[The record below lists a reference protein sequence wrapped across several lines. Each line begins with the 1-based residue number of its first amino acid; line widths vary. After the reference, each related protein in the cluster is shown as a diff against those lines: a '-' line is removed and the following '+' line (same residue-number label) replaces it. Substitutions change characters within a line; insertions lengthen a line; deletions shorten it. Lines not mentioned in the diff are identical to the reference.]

1 MHPSPQKQ
9 KLHGRLTRLHVRIE
23 RRIVTRERLS
33 RNFSR
38 ARLAL
43 VLFGA
48 LATYLAGQHFSSTAG
63 WLVVLFLTIVFIILV
78 QRHARVENSLARHR
92 IWQSLKAEHV
102 ARMNLD
108 WERLHKPA
116 PVAEASTHPFASDL
130 NLLGERG
137 LLHLLDNTASSGGSK
152 RLREWLFHPP
162 TDATA
167 TQQRQEVI
175 RELKPLARFRDH
187 LALQGALLRSE
198 TQARWEGEKLVAWL
212 QRESTLPNLRA
223 WVIGLAVLALVNLTL
238 FVLRLYDLAPL
249 LWPYTLIAYA
259 YAYVLRFGD
268 LGKLFD
274 EAFLVET
281 KLKPFQIVAQYLE
294 QHPFTQHPHLMQLC
308 APFRAA
314 GHKPSEQMQRAT
326 RIAEAASMQ
335 RGQLFWLAL
344 NIIMPWDF
352 YFWYRLEKIKAELRN
367 DLPRWLNAW
376 YDLESYNAL
385 ASFACL
391 NPDYIFPQVQSH
403 APLFE
408 ARALGHP
415 LLPDAARVCN
425 DLALKCSGEIVLITG
440 SNMSGKS
447 TFLRAAGV
455 NLVLA
460 YCGAP
465 VCAAHLQAMPMRI
478 FTCMAVSDSVT
489 DGISFFYAEV
499 KRLKALLHALQ
510 LHETAPLFFLVD
522 EIFRGTNNRERLL
535 GSRAYIR
542 ALAHSNGGG
551 MISTHDLELVE
562 LAQEIPALRNYHFR
576 EHVEHGRM
584 VFDYLLRE
592 GPCPTTN
599 ALKIM
604 TLEGLPIA

>member
-1 MHPSPQKQ
+1 MQPSTQKQ
-9 KLHGRLTRLHVRIE
+9 KLQGHLARLNTRLN
-23 RRIVTRERLS
+23 RRIATLERVS
-33 RNFSR
+33 RIFSR
-38 ARLAL
+38 VRLAL
-43 VLFGA
+43 VLCGA
-48 LATYLAGQHFSSTAG
+48 LATYLAGQYGTATAG
-63 WLVVLFLTIVFIILV
+63 WLVFLVMTIAFIILV
-78 QRHARVENSLARHR
+78 QRHEHIERSLARHR
-92 IWQSLKAEHV
+92 IWHRLKSTHL
-102 ARMNLD
+102 ARMTLD
-108 WERLHKPA
+108 WEKLPKPVSA
-116 PVAEASTHPFASDL
+116 LASSAHPFAVDL
-130 NLLGERG
+130 NLFGERS
-137 LLHLLDNTASSGGSK
+137 LLHLLDNTASTGGSA
-152 RLREWLFHPP
+152 RLREWLLHPP
-162 TDATA
+162 TDATV
-167 TQQRQEVI
+167 TQQRQDVA

-198 TQARWEGEKLVAWL
+198 THERWEGEKLVAWL
-212 QRESTLPNLRA
+212 ARESKEPKLRA
-223 WVIGLAVLALVNLTL
+223 WVIGLAVLAALNLAL
-238 FVLRLYDLAPL
+238 FILRQYDLVPL

-268 LGKLFD
+268 LGKLFE

-281 KLKPFQIVAQYLE
+281 KLKPLQTVTQYLE
-294 QHPFTQHPHLMQLC
+294 RHPFTQHPHLMRLC
-308 APFRAA
+308 TPFRQA
-314 GHKPSEQMQRAT
+314 GRRPSEHVRHAT
-326 RIAEAASMQ
+326 RVAEAASMQ

-344 NIIMPWDF
+344 NVLMPWDF
-352 YFWYRLEKIKAELRN
+352 YFWYRLEKIKAALKS
-367 DLPRWLNAW
+367 DLPRWLEAW
-376 YDLESYNAL
+376 YELESYNAL
-385 ASFACL
+385 ASFAYL
-391 NPDYIFPQVQSH
+391 NPDYVFPQVQTDG
-403 APLFE
+403 PLFE

-415 LLPDAARVCN
+415 LLPEAVRN
-425 DLALKCSGEIVLITG
+425 DLTVNHRGEVVLITG

-465 VCAAHLQAMPMRI
+465 VCAAHLRAAPMRL

-510 LHETAPLFFLVD
+510 LHENTPLFFLVD

-542 ALAHSNGGG
+542 GLAHGNGCG

-562 LAQEIPALRNYHFR
+562 LAHEISTLRNYHFR

-604 TLEGLPIA
+604 ALEGLPVA